1 LAIDQ
6 VWLRKDKKMERRTN
20 VVTFAGAPAVLLGT
34 EVKVGDIA
42 PDFKAIKGDL
52 SEFHLSELRGKTVLI
67 SVVPSIDTDVCEA
80 QTKRFNLEM
89 DKLADT
95 VILTISTDLP
105 FAQSRFCAAKGIENL
120 IMLSDY
126 RDLDFAHKYGFELEG
141 MRLLSRG
148 IVGIDKEGVI
158 RYVEYVPEV
167 ANHPDYEKALAAVKS
182 F

>member
-1 LAIDQ
+1 
-6 VWLRKDKKMERRTN
+6 MERRTN
-20 VVTFAGAPAVLLGT
+20 VVTFAGTPAVLLGT
-34 EVKVGDIA
+34 EIKVGDPA
-42 PDFKAIKGDL
+42 PDFTAIKGDL
-52 SEFHLSELRGKTVLI
+52 SEFHLSEVKGKNVLI
-67 SVVPSIDTDVCEA
+67 SVVPSIDTDVCAA
-80 QTKRFNLEM
+80 QTKRFNVEMEKLEN
-89 DKLADT
+89 T

-105 FAQSRFCAAKGIENL
+105 FAQSRFCAAKGVKHL

-148 IVGIDKEGVI
+148 VVGIDPAGIV

-167 ANHPDYEKALAAVKS
+167 ANHPDYDKALAAVRS